1 MVMAFPPYAEIVGCA
16 SRRRDDGLAMDARNF
31 NFRRMIELVLV
42 LYEIL

>member
-1 MVMAFPPYAEIVGCA
+1 MAFSPYAEIVGCA
-16 SRRRDDGLAMDARNF
+16 SRRRDDGLAMDSRNF